1 MATTTTL
8 PPSSSAAGSR
18 QVSYRY
24 WGEFEDDIT
33 KLPEKYEAKVTEDN
47 RVYFVK

>member
-1 MATTTTL
+1 MATTATL
-8 PPSSSAAGSR
+8 PSASATSTR

-33 KLPEKYEAKVTEDN
+33 KLPESYEAKVTEDN
-47 RVYFVK
+47 RVYFLK